1 MNQKE
6 NPWIEGLKTI
16 ALSGI
21 LALGIRTLV
30 AEARWIPS
38 GSMLPTLQIND
49 RLIIDKVS
57 YHFQD
62 PKRGDVVVF
71 SPTEALKQQDF
82 KDAFIKRV
90 IGLPGDTVELQGGKV
105 YVNNQPLV
113 EKYLDQGQKTI
124 IDVCNN
130 PNHPAPYYLSKAVT
144 VPPNS
149 YLVLGDNRQS
159 SYDSRCWGLVPRE
172 NIIGRATVRFWPLH
186 SLGGLNKD
194 PVYPKT
200 SHSEGN

>member
-1 MNQKE
+1 MTKRE

-16 ALSGI
+16 ALSAV

-57 YHFQD
+57 YRFQD

-71 SPTEALKQQDF
+71 RPTDTLKKQNF

-90 IGLPGDTVELQGGKV
+90 IGLPGDKVELQDGKV

-124 IDVCNN
+124 IDVCHNSNN
-130 PNHPAPYYLSKAVT
+130 QSSYYLSKAVT
-144 VPPNS
+144 VPSDS

-159 SYDSRCWGLVPRE
+159 SYDSRCWGLVPRD
-172 NIIGRATVRFWPLH
+172 NIIGKAIVRFWPLN
-186 SLGGLNKD
+186 SVGGLNKD
-194 PVYPKT
+194 PVYPIT
-200 SHSEGN
+200 PE